1 MSLLALQNISKAFG
15 GTQALSSASID
26 LNAGRVHAI
35 VGENGAGKSTLI
47 KIIMGVLQ
55 PDAGQIVLDGKVAAI
70 TTPSEARRL
79 GFSCVYQEPLIFP
92 HLSVL
97 ENIFIGH
104 PVIDRFG
111 NFDTAVMRE
120 KALPIFRSLGLD
132 PDILP
137 VSISKLR
144 LGYQQLVL
152 IAQAL
157 VYDSRLIM
165 FDEPTSILSG
175 AETDHL
181 FDVITFLR
189 QSGKAVVY
197 ISHRLEE
204 LLAIA
209 DEATVLTDG
218 RVVGHTDRSELEPER
233 LLALMAGKATR
244 DYAGSAEQRKQA
256 VQHEGTPVL
265 SVEHLT
271 LDPLFRNVSFS
282 VHQGEVL
289 GLYGQVGAGRSEV
302 ALSLFGYLR
311 PKSGTVRLRGQEVRI
326 RSPRQAIAQGIGYL
340 PEDRKLQGIFSF
352 QSISSNLI
360 STVLPRLAG
369 PFANI
374 RWREV
379 AKVVNR
385 FRTDLNI
392 KMGAPGD
399 PIISLSGGGQQKVMI
414 ARWMAV
420 NLSVAILDEPTRGID
435 VVTKRDLHDLIRS
448 LAEQGLA
455 IIVISSDLPE
465 VLAVSTR
472 IMVMNRGSIVASY
485 EEVTDALAEDILG
498 AAIGMPAEEE
508 AQ

>member
-15 GTQALSSASID
+15 GTQALSNASIE
-26 LNAGRVHAI
+26 LSAGRVHAI

-55 PDAGQIVLDGKVAAI
+55 PDSGQIVLDGKDVAI
-70 TTPSEARRL
+70 TMPSEARRL

-104 PVIDRFG
+104 PILDRFG
-111 NFDTAVMRE
+111 NFDTAAMRE
-120 KALPIFRSLGLD
+120 KALPIFESLGLD

-181 FDVITFLR
+181 FNVITFLR

-204 LLAIA
+204 LLVIA

-244 DYAGSAEQRKQA
+244 DYAAPRERKLS
-256 VQHEGTPVL
+256 VQSEEPPVL
-265 SVEHLT
+265 EVEQLT
-271 LDPLFRNVSFS
+271 LDPLYANVSFA
-282 VHQGEVL
+282 VRQGEVL

-352 QSISSNLI
+352 QSISSNLV

-369 PFANI
+369 PLSNI

-385 FRTDLNI
+385 FRTELNI
-392 KMGAPGD
+392 KMGAPSD
-399 PIISLSGGGQQKVMI
+399 SIISLSGGGQQKVMI
-414 ARWMAV
+414 ARWMAE
-420 NLSVAILDEPTRGID
+420 NLTVAILDEPTRGID
-435 VVTKRDLHDLIRS
+435 VVTKRDIHDLIRS

-465 VLAVSTR
+465 VLAVSSR

-498 AAIGMPAEEE
+498 AAIGMPAQEE